1 MDDRKPL
8 LVLFRGQPPIES
20 PMEPLRGLLEG
31 GFLQD
36 PEVKF
41 VQPSAH
47 GSDVWLAVVMSAR
60 RWDHH
65 QSIVLTTLREQGVFK
80 AYRKK
85 TPQEVHFDGQVC
97 RGQFYPWVEMEVR
110 EAPAR

>member
-65 QSIVLTTLREQGVFK
+65 RSAVKRTLEEARVLKSFRKIIPMESDSNPMTLE
-80 AYRKK
+80 
-85 TPQEVHFDGQVC
+85 PQIHA
-97 RGQFYPWVEMEVR
+97 WVEVMVR